1 MNKTAIVI
9 LNYLNYLDTIECID
23 SIIENEY
30 DICGIVVVDNH
41 SNNHSCKILQDKYKD
56 RKEIHIIQTKCNLG
70 FAKGNNYGIRY
81 ARERLKA
88 EYVLVVNNDTIFIDN
103 NYITKME
110 CHEENIGVIGSRI
123 LLRKNKIQ
131 NMVKTNLHFP
141 FLIIRYLS
149 FWCDYRKY
157 ETLQYLLHEMFI
169 NNMKQEQILHG
180 CALMF
185 TPKFFEYYSGFYPK
199 TFLYCEEE
207 ILTIMLKKVGLKQGF
222 VKETMLYHKEDK
234 SSEMSFQ
241 NKEQVKLKYLLKS
254 YKHIIFVKMIPYQ
267 LLVKL

>member
-1 MNKTAIVI
+1 
-9 LNYLNYLDTIECID
+9 
-23 SIIENEY
+23 
-30 DICGIVVVDNH
+30 
-41 SNNHSCKILQDKYKD
+41 
-56 RKEIHIIQTKCNLG
+56 
-70 FAKGNNYGIRY
+70 
-81 ARERLKA
+81 
-88 EYVLVVNNDTIFIDN
+88 
-103 NYITKME
+103 
-110 CHEENIGVIGSRI
+110 
-123 LLRKNKIQ
+123 
-131 NMVKTNLHFP
+131 
-141 FLIIRYLS
+141 
-149 FWCDYRKY
+149 
-157 ETLQYLLHEMFI
+157 
-169 NNMKQEQILHG
+169 MKQEQILHG